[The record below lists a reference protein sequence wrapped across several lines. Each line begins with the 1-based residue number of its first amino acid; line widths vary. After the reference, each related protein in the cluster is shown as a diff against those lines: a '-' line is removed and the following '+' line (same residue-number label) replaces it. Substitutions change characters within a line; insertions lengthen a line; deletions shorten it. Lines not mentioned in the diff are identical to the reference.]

1 MSITDKQQVWLS
13 EYLTCWNATEAA
25 RKAGYSKPGI
35 SGHENLTKPYIQAAI
50 SEQLAEHV
58 MTANEALARISSIAR
73 AQWGA
78 LDTKIQLRALE
89 LIAKHHGVLR
99 ENVAIVFPPE
109 IERLIK
115 QMGLDLSE
123 VQAEFEA
130 LIRQAHEESID
141 SNA

>member
-1 MSITDKQQVWLS
+1 MALTDKQQVWLS

-25 RKAGYSKPGI
+25 RRAGYSQPGI
-35 SGHENLTKPYIQAAI
+35 SGSENLSKPYIQDAI
-50 SEQLAEHV
+50 KEQLSLHV

-115 QMGLDLSE
+115 QMGLDLNA

-130 LIRQAHEESID
+130 IIRQAHEESVD
-141 SNA
+141 RDA

>member
-1 MSITDKQQVWLS
+1 MSDLTDKQQVWLN
-13 EYLTCWNATEAA
+13 EYLQCWNATEAA
-25 RKAGYSKPGI
+25 RRAGYSKPGI
-35 SGHENLTKPYIQAAI
+35 SGHENLTKPYIQDAI
-50 SEQLAEHV
+50 SEQLALHV
-58 MTANEALARISSIAR
+58 MGANEALARISSIAR

-99 ENVAIVFPPE
+99 DNVAIIFPPE

-115 QMGLDLSE
+115 QMGLDLNA

-130 LIRQAHEESID
+130 LIRQAADAEID
-141 SNA
+141 ND